1 LDKNKKRNAN
11 KVGDH
16 AGFRSPNQGNSRP
29 QSPRRVEFAD
39 EVFFNF
45 NGTGNHVYQRSASS
59 DINPAS
65 QAKANKPILRNVNS
79 DAGLI
84 SPKNNP
90 SKRPMSLIE
99 QYHEMST
106 ATHNLPEPL
115 SPLVIEHTNLDST
128 GQIFHEFSSS

>member
-1 LDKNKKRNAN
+1 M
-11 KVGDH
+11 GYH
-16 AGFRSPNQGNSRP
+16 AGFRSPNMTKSPNNSRP

-84 SPKNNP
+84 SPKNMNP
-90 SKRPMSLIE
+90 SSKRPMSLIE
-99 QYHEMST
+99 QYHEMSP

-115 SPLVIEHTNLDST
+115 SPLVIEHTNLDCK
-128 GQIFHEFSSS
+128 GQIFHEFFSFNLE